1 MEIFWKCKNSKIVK
15 NVGNILKVYL
25 KIKKNIG
32 TRTGVLT
39 MNYKPVWTPT
49 RQLPDNYPT
58 TTRHIDKNVIR
69 MLNNKYIVIF
79 A

>member
-1 MEIFWKCKNSKIVK
+1 MEVLKKCENSKIVK

-32 TRTGVLT
+32 TRTGVVT
-39 MNYKPVWTPT
+39 MNYKPAWTPT
-49 RQLPDNYPT
+49 RHLPDNHPT
-58 TTRHIDKNVIR
+58 TTHHIDKNVIR